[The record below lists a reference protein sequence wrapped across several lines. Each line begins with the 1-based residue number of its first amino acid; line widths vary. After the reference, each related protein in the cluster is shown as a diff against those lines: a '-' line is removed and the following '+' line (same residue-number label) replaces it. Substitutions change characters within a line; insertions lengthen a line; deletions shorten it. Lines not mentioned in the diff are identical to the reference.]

1 MRRKVFNI
9 AHRGARSLAPE
20 NTISAARKALE
31 VGADGWE
38 LDVQMSR
45 DKKMVVIHDESLVR
59 TSNVK
64 EIFPHREPW
73 LVRDFTLKELQELDF
88 GSWFNETDPFGQI
101 AAGNVSKEEQRSFA
115 GVKILSLEEALEFTK
130 KSKWKVNIEIKSF
143 PFETDNFELV
153 EKVVDQINQFKMEKM
168 VMVSSF
174 NHAYIKQVKKLNPRI
189 TTGALVDKP
198 LNNPANYLK
207 EIEADVYDVS
217 VSAISL
223 DEIELLQSKGFSVI
237 IWTVNDEKTMKDL
250 IKVRVDGVITDFPQ
264 KLKTILDPGPRQ

>member
-1 MRRKVFNI
+1 LRRKVFNI

-101 AAGNVSKEEQRSFA
+101 AAGNVSKEEQRSFT
-115 GVKILSLEEALEFTK
+115 GVKILSLEETLEFTK

>member
-223 DEIELLQSKGFSVI
+223 DEIELLQSKGLSVI

-250 IKVRVDGVITDFPQ
+250 IKVGVDGVITDFPQ
-264 KLKTILDPGPRQ
+264 KLKTILYPGPRQ

>member
-1 MRRKVFNI
+1 LRRKVFNI

-45 DKKMVVIHDESLVR
+45 DKKMVVIHDENLVR

-174 NHAYIKQVKKLNPRI
+174 NHAYIKRVKKLNPRI

-250 IKVRVDGVITDFPQ
+250 IKVGVDGVITDFPQ

>member
-101 AAGNVSKEEQRSFA
+101 AAGNVSKEEQRSFV

>member
-1 MRRKVFNI
+1 LRRKVFNI

-88 GSWFNETDPFGQI
+88 GSWFNETDPFG
-101 AAGNVSKEEQRSFA
+101 
-115 GVKILSLEEALEFTK
+115 
-130 KSKWKVNIEIKSF
+130 
-143 PFETDNFELV
+143 
-153 EKVVDQINQFKMEKM
+153 
-168 VMVSSF
+168 
-174 NHAYIKQVKKLNPRI
+174 
-189 TTGALVDKP
+189 
-198 LNNPANYLK
+198 
-207 EIEADVYDVS
+207 
-217 VSAISL
+217 
-223 DEIELLQSKGFSVI
+223 
-237 IWTVNDEKTMKDL
+237 
-250 IKVRVDGVITDFPQ
+250 
-264 KLKTILDPGPRQ
+264 

>member
-1 MRRKVFNI
+1 LRRKVFNI

-101 AAGNVSKEEQRSFA
+101 AAGNVSKEEQRSFV

>member
-1 MRRKVFNI
+1 LRRKVFNI

-45 DKKMVVIHDESLVR
+45 DKKMVVIHDENLVR

-88 GSWFNETDPFGQI
+88 GSWFNETDPFEQI

-153 EKVVDQINQFKMEKM
+153 EKVVDQINQFKMEK
-168 VMVSSF
+168 
-174 NHAYIKQVKKLNPRI
+174 N
-189 TTGALVDKP
+189 G
-198 LNNPANYLK
+198 
-207 EIEADVYDVS
+207 DV
-217 VSAISL
+217 
-223 DEIELLQSKGFSVI
+223 VI
-237 IWTVNDEKTMKDL
+237 L
-250 IKVRVDGVITDFPQ
+250 
-264 KLKTILDPGPRQ
+264 

>member
-45 DKKMVVIHDESLVR
+45 DKKLVVIHDESLVR

-64 EIFPHREPW
+64 EIFPHRESW

-143 PFETDNFELV
+143 SFETDNFELV

-174 NHAYIKQVKKLNPRI
+174 NHAYIKRVKKLNPRI

-237 IWTVNDEKTMKDL
+237 IWTVNNEKTMKDL
-250 IKVRVDGVITDFPQ
+250 IKVGVDGVITDFPQ

>member
-1 MRRKVFNI
+1 
-9 AHRGARSLAPE
+9 
-20 NTISAARKALE
+20 
-31 VGADGWE
+31 
-38 LDVQMSR
+38 
-45 DKKMVVIHDESLVR
+45 
-59 TSNVK
+59 
-64 EIFPHREPW
+64 
-73 LVRDFTLKELQELDF
+73 
-88 GSWFNETDPFGQI
+88 
-101 AAGNVSKEEQRSFA
+101 
-115 GVKILSLEEALEFTK
+115 
-130 KSKWKVNIEIKSF
+130 
-143 PFETDNFELV
+143 
-153 EKVVDQINQFKMEKM
+153 
-168 VMVSSF
+168 MVSSF